1 MAFVKLLLL
10 LQLLLSTKNLTSSR
24 GLKARNSLHFCL
36 LKKIFALESIAAHDL
51 RKKFNFWNL
60 WVDLTQRMPTQIMM
74 AYGITPYVG
83 MAPKKN
89 GGHIK
94 SAQMTCSKCRR

>member
-36 LKKIFALESIAAHDL
+36 TKKNFFALESIAAHDL
-51 RKKFNFWNL
+51 IQHKKFNSWNL
-60 WVDLTQRMPTQIMM
+60 WVDLTQRMPTQLIM
-74 AYGITPYVG
+74 AYGSTPYVG
-83 MAPKKN
+83 WPPPPHKMAA
-89 GGHIK
+89 H
-94 SAQMTCSKCRR
+94 